1 MTGESHSRPTQRM
14 SRFSQ
19 AYRSMPAGAEA
30 RASFDQPVES
40 VLSRADDAPAPGMR
54 QSSARAQRFSE
65 PYADVIEVEFETVV
79 PVSPAAPEARQT
91 PATNGADAAHAI
103 AMQSQR
109 DGGVQAP
116 PPDIEAIAA
125 ALAAEMDR
133 SAALHAKPAAEPEQE
148 EPAPKPLDMTPA
160 KLREDDVATPQPE
173 AAQPRGDSA
182 VLAEDMAAEPT
193 AAAASAP
200 VDIAAVAAAETSEA
214 PVLPEAGEAAAAA
227 APETA
232 GVSPA
237 PAMEDVA
244 ATVTAPESPQ
254 AKAFAQIGRVAA
266 RISPLAQQGVHFVR
280 TKAGPAT
287 IQAGRRLAHNLRRK
301 EIRRHYGKALALA
314 HSRLLDRR
322 LEQNFFIPSLKAERF
337 APDAERGI
345 LYEGP
350 VPATSFNWV
359 MSALPQDLRE
369 YAFVDFRAGLGRAM
383 LLASQRRFERIIG
396 YEYTAAAYDDLQMNI
411 AQFPRSRMLC
421 RDVQCHRGDRTG
433 VSIPDQPC
441 VLYIANAWREDFLDN
456 IMTYLGES
464 YRHKPRRL
472 FLILENVDDKV
483 TLPKGDIFYRI
494 DMPLAEN
501 LKLRLLSP
509 MDFQVYRTLA

>member
-1 MTGESHSRPTQRM
+1 MTGESQSRPTQRM

-30 RASFDQPVES
+30 RASFDQPAES
-40 VLSRADDAPAPGMR
+40 VLSRADDAPRPA
-54 QSSARAQRFSE
+54 ARQRFSHAA

-79 PVSPAAPEARQT
+79 SAPPAAARET
-91 PATNGADAAHAI
+91 PATNGAAHATAI
-103 AMQSQR
+103 QPRQ
-109 DGGVQAP
+109 DGP

-133 SAALHAKPAAEPEQE
+133 SAALHAKPASEPKQE
-148 EPAPKPLDMTPA
+148 EPAPQPLDMTPSQP
-160 KLREDDVATPQPE
+160 REDAIATP
-173 AAQPRGDSA
+173 R
-182 VLAEDMAAEPT
+182 AEAAEPRVESAVPAET
-193 AAAASAP
+193 ITIEPAAAA
-200 VDIAAVAAAETSEA
+200 TSE
-214 PVLPEAGEAAAAA
+214 LDETAAAA
-227 APETA
+227 APEASQAAPLPEASAPLTA
-232 GVSPA
+232 VAPEA
-237 PAMEDVA
+237 PAVSTAPATDA
-244 ATVTAPESPQ
+244 ASATITAPESPQ
-254 AKAFAQIGRVAA
+254 ARVFAQASRAA
-266 RISPLAQQGVHFVR
+266 AQISPLAQQGMHFAR
-280 TKAGPAT
+280 TKAGPAM
-287 IQAGRRLAHNLRRK
+287 IQAGFWLAHNLRRK
-301 EIRRHYGKALALA
+301 EIRRRYGKALALT
-314 HSRLLDRR
+314 HGRLLDRR
-322 LEQNFFIPSLKAERF
+322 LEQHFFIPSLKAERF
-337 APDAERGI
+337 SPDAERGI

-441 VLYIANAWREDFLDN
+441 VLYVANAWREDFLGN
-456 IMTYLGES
+456 ITAYLGES

-483 TLPKGDIFYRI
+483 ALPNDDIFYRLDI
-494 DMPLAEN
+494 PLAEK

-509 MDFQVYRTLA
+509 IDFQIYRTLV